1 MGMPRLLDLGERV
14 FVVLISI
21 PFLTAFLKAM
31 PGHPQVI
38 LVAISEM
45 LAVALI
51 LTRKPG
57 AIATT
62 AYAFLIAI
70 LGTMLPLMVRPGGPD
85 ILAPWA
91 TSILMIA
98 GLAISISA
106 KLFLNRSFGIVAANR
121 GVKSGGPYRV
131 VRHPMYL
138 GYITAQ
144 VGFLLDNFT
153 EETLLLYAVSWA
165 IQILRIR
172 EEEGMLVKDH
182 AYSAYSSKVR
192 WKLVPGLY

>member
-1 MGMPRLLDLGERV
+1 MRAAEMGMPRLLDLGERV

-62 AYAFLIAI
+62 
-70 LGTMLPLMVRPGGPD
+70 T
-85 ILAPWA
+85 
-91 TSILMIA
+91 
-98 GLAISISA
+98 
-106 KLFLNRSFGIVAANR
+106 
-121 GVKSGGPYRV
+121 
-131 VRHPMYL
+131 
-138 GYITAQ
+138 Q
-144 VGFLLDNFT
+144 
-153 EETLLLYAVSWA
+153 
-165 IQILRIR
+165 
-172 EEEGMLVKDH
+172 
-182 AYSAYSSKVR
+182 
-192 WKLVPGLY
+192 

>member
-1 MGMPRLLDLGERV
+1 MVRLIDFAERL

-21 PFLTAFLKAM
+21 PFLMAFVAAM
-31 PGHPQVI
+31 PSHPQVI

-45 LAVALI
+45 LAVGLI

-57 AIATT
+57 AIAATP
-62 AYAFLIAI
+62 YAFLIAI
-70 LGTMLPLMVRPGGPD
+70 LGTALPLFVRPADGSAL
-85 ILAPWA
+85 ISPWL
-91 TSILMIA
+91 TSTLMSG

-138 GYITAQ
+138 GYITTQ
-144 VGFLLDNFT
+144 IGFLLANFT
-153 EETLLLYAVSWA
+153 LPNLLLYAGAWA
-165 IQILRIR
+165 LQVLRIR
-172 EEEGMLVKDH
+172 EEEGILAKDDLYA
-182 AYSAYSSKVR
+182 AYSQRVR
-192 WKLVPGLY
+192 WRLLPGVY